1 MMADHS
7 KTYNFLGFP
16 RGSLISAS
24 PVLLRGNKLTLGRD
38 KKAAETEDVAFVSPK
53 ELADV
58 RGVSYSSSLL
68 WRFGMITVSQI
79 IYRLLNVQT

>member
-1 MMADHS
+1 MADHS

-24 PVLLRGNKLTLGRD
+24 PVLLRGNKLMLGRD
-38 KKAAETEDVAFVSPK
+38 RKAAEMEGVVFARSK

-58 RGVSYSSSLL
+58 QGVSYSSSLL